1 MEISALDLLRDVLC
15 LPPLESWLCWRSL
28 LDSMAPKSILC
39 LPPLESWLCWR
50 SLLDSMAPKSILGS
64 TDPLLIDFFISGSSA
79 VFRGLPT

>member
-1 MEISALDLLRDVLC
+1 MEISALDLLRDV
-15 LPPLESWLCWRSL
+15 
-28 LDSMAPKSILC
+28 LC

-79 VFRGLPT
+79 VFRGLPTSGLPWTHLPAPAPRN